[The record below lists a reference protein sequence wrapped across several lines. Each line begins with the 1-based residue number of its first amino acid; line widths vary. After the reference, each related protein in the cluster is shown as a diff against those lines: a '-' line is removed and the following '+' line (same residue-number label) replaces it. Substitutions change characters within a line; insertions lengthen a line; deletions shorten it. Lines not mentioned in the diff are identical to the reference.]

1 LLRPP
6 HFVPQTNASRELL
19 AEMQVGRFNLATVVD
34 DYGAIGGLVTF
45 DRVVVPVD
53 FGPRQDR
60 AFAGRY
66 GARRPSA
73 ARRAQTADYAIAGG
87 NASRQAERW
96 MLGQL
101 RRHGPTVAPAQGAC
115 MDFSSQFDQL
125 NQRVTEAKAAAQ
137 AAADSREELRQ
148 RIDRAQADLDKAAS
162 DARQRASE
170 ATSDSRGK
178 WAQMKADAAA
188 RRDDVKAKIDKRTRQ
203 TDAKAAASD
212 ADWAE
217 ADAVDALDYA
227 AWTVDNAELAV
238 LDAIDA
244 RAYADDRAKLASP
257 R

>member
-1 LLRPP
+1 LLRPA

-19 AEMQVGRFNLATVVD
+19 AEMQVGHFNLATVVD
-34 DYGAIGGLVTF
+34 DYGAIGGLVTLE
-45 DRVVVPVD
+45 VVVPVD
-53 FGPRQDR
+53 FGPRPNR

-101 RRHGPTVAPAQGAC
+101 RGTDPPSPAEGAC

-125 NQRVTEAKAAAQ
+125 NQRVTEAKAGAQ
-137 AAADSREELRQ
+137 AAADSRDELRQ

-212 ADWAE
+212 AEWAE